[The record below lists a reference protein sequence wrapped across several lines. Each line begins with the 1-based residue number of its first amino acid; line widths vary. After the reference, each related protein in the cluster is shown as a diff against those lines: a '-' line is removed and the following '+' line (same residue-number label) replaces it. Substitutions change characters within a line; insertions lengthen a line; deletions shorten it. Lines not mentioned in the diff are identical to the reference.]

1 MNIPL
6 VIDEKDKKWILL
18 GKILDIVTARRVKQE
33 MAKQGIHPV
42 SMAGVMFKIV
52 LIAVFYS
59 AEISYV
65 VEELKR
71 RRELRCFAHVGE
83 LPETLQI
90 YRFLSRCT
98 EELFMGFVSDALNA
112 ICTKRGRSGAFVVD
126 LTDLSLDLNWFRGR
140 ISKADLIEREYD
152 WGYSP
157 TKGYYIGYKL
167 TLAIEYPSLKPVAFL
182 LH

>member
-6 VIDEKDKKWILL
+6 VIDEKDKKWILV
-18 GKILDIVTARRVKQE
+18 GNILDIVTARRVKQE

-42 SMAGVMFKIV
+42 RMAGVIFKIV
-52 LIAVFYS
+52 LIAMFYS

-83 LPETLQI
+83 LPEAPPI

-98 EELFMGFVSDALNA
+98 EEQFVGFVSGALNA
-112 ICTKRGRSGAFVVD
+112 ICAERGRSGALVVD
-126 LTDLSLDLNWFRGR
+126 STNLSLDLNWFRRR
-140 ISKADLIEREYD
+140 IRKADLTEREYD
-152 WGYSP
+152 GGWLF
-157 TKGYYIGYKL
+157 TNKR
-167 TLAIEYPSLKPVAFL
+167 L
-182 LH
+182 LYRV